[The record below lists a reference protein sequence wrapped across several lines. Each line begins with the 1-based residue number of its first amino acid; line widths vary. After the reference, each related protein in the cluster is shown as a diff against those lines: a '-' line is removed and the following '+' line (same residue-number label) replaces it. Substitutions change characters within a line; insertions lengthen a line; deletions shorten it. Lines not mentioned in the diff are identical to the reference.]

1 MISVGQDGKRKS
13 RLKFHPYAAG
23 LAAAYRVKRGLA
35 LVCGRIP
42 GCVTGETRNPIVCGR
57 SRGRVT
63 GVIMKRNVFL
73 SLILVCLLSACVAT
87 AQETHGAIVGRVSD
101 PSGAL
106 IPGASVV
113 VTNAAMGTK
122 LSLKTGTD
130 GFYQALFLQP
140 GIYKLE
146 AAAQGFKKLEREG
159 VEVRLADR
167 LEINLE
173 LEVGSSELSV
183 TVTAEAPLMNTESA
197 SVGTLVDSRR
207 VSMLPLSYGNPF
219 LITGLASG
227 VAFVGDP
234 RLDRPFEPTHIV
246 NYAMT
251 GTRGDLSDI
260 TIDGGPTTARTGSS
274 VIAAYVPPT
283 DAVAEF
289 KVQTATFDASFGQTQ
304 GGVTNMIVKSGTNT
318 LHGTGFFSFYRP
330 SMWANDFFNNKK
342 GGARPPFTYNR
353 WGGSVGGPIW
363 LGKLYNGKN
372 KTFFF
377 YSYEGI
383 HDRRPRY
390 DGSAKRCPLRRCWE
404 AISRRCWRWGRATRS
419 TTPLRAWPWPAG
431 GSRKLPSQA
440 TSCR

>member
-1 MISVGQDGKRKS
+1 MKRK
-13 RLKFHPYAAG
+13 L
-23 LAAAYRVKRGLA
+23 
-35 LVCGRIP
+35 
-42 GCVTGETRNPIVCGR
+42 
-57 SRGRVT
+57 
-63 GVIMKRNVFL
+63 FL
-73 SLILVCLLSACVAT
+73 SLIVVCLLSAAVAT

-101 PSGAL
+101 PSGGV

-113 VTNAAMGTK
+113 VTNVAMGTK
-122 LSLKTGTD
+122 VSLTTSAD
-130 GFYQALFLQP
+130 GFYQALLLQP
-140 GIYKLE
+140 GIYRIE
-146 AAAQGFKKLEREG
+146 ATAQGFKKLERQG
-159 VEVRLADR
+159 VEVRLSDR
-167 LEINLE
+167 LEINLALE
-173 LEVGSSELSV
+173 LGNATESV
-183 TVTAEAPLMNTESA
+183 TVTSEAPLMNTESA
-197 SVGTLVDSRR
+197 SVGTMVDSER
-207 VSMLPLSYGNPF
+207 VRALPISYGNPF
-219 LITGLASG
+219 LLTGLAAG

-304 GGVTNMIVKSGTNT
+304 GGVTNMIVKSGTNQ
-318 LHGTGFFSFYRP
+318 LHGTAFFSFYRP

-342 GGARPPFTYNR
+342 GGVRPPFTYNR

-363 LGKLYNGKN
+363 LGKLYHGKN

-377 YSYEGI
+377 YAYEGI

-390 DGSAKRCPLRRCWE
+390 DGTANTVPSPDMLAGNFTSLLSVNSSYQIYDPGTRV
-404 AISRRCWRWGRATRS
+404 AASRRALPGNSLHQQHRAAQPFQRGGQEHYHVLPRAHQHPRGGRHRQ
-419 TTPLRAWPWPAG
+419 PD
-431 GSRKLPSQA
+431 
-440 TSCR
+440 